1 MAPSVLPGGLLLRSA
16 RASDIDQIADLVAA
30 RGEPA
35 DADDLRLVVD
45 DPDAGPDAVAVV
57 VDGDRVVSTATL
69 LDETLRVRHP
79 AGVVELSA
87 GQVEL
92 VATDRDYEGRGLVRA
107 LMGWAHDRS
116 TARGHLVQVMVGI
129 PYFYRRF
136 GYEYAI
142 DIPPSRS
149 VRAVPSPAIGVAV
162 RIARHDDLPA
172 LARLQAGAQ
181 SNSDVTL
188 PRPLA
193 EWRWVL
199 AGTGTTTWVAE
210 RDGEVVACGRTVVG
224 DAAVVLAEPAAAD
237 TAAALALLHGTAAP
251 SRALYVVD
259 RAGTITSDAWHDLL
273 EPPNDRAEQYYLRL
287 ADPVAVLERFRPA
300 LTARLAASAV
310 DHSGREVVVSTF
322 ERHYRMAVAVDGT
335 LGPVTLGGPL
345 QAPGAIGGCG
355 IAPDALAA
363 VLTGP
368 LGIHGLSR
376 RRPDVYPGPDSE
388 LFATLFPPLTADLLT
403 WYLPY

>member
-16 RASDIDQIADLVAA
+16 RASDVDQIAELVAA
-30 RGEPA
+30 RGAPA
-35 DADDLRLVVD
+35 DGDDVRFVVD

-69 LDETLRVRHP
+69 LDETLWVRHP
-79 AGVVELSA
+79 AGMVELPA

-92 VATDRDYEGRGLVRA
+92 VATDRDYEGRGLARA

-142 DIPPSRS
+142 DIPPARS
-149 VRAVPSPAIGVAV
+149 VRAVPGPVVGVAV
-162 RIARHDDLPA
+162 RSARREDLPA
-172 LARLQAGAQ
+172 LASLQAGAQ
-181 SNSDVTL
+181 LSSDVTL
-188 PRPLA
+188 SRQMA

-210 RDGEVVACGRTVVG
+210 RGGDVVGCGRTIVG
-224 DAAVVLAEPAAAD
+224 DDAVVLAEPAAAD
-237 TAAALALLHGTAAP
+237 TAAALALLHGTAVP
-251 SRALYVVD
+251 GRAMYVVD
-259 RAGTITSDAWHDLL
+259 RAATFTADAWHELL
-273 EPPNDRAEQYYLRL
+273 ESPDDRAEQYYLRL

-310 DHSGREVVVSTF
+310 DHTGREVVVSTF
-322 ERHYRMAVAVDGT
+322 ERHYRMAVAGDGA
-335 LGPVTLGGPL
+335 LGPVTVGGPL
-345 QAPGAIGGCG
+345 QAPGAVGGCG

-368 LGIHGLSR
+368 LGIRGLSR
-376 RRPDVYPGPDSE
+376 LRPDVYPGPNSE
-388 LFATLFPPLTADLLT
+388 LFEALFPPMTADLLT